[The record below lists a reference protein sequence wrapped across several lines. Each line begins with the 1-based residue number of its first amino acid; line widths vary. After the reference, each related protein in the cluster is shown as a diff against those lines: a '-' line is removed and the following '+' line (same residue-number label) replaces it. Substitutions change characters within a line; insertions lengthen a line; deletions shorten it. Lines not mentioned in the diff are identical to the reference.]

1 MMIDKEKIYGTFL
14 TNDPEWVVIIVG
26 PLDLEILVKLDLS
39 EFKYNREIK
48 TRNEL
53 WGVCKA
59 INENRLDIFD
69 SQECLRLVLEK
80 FASESLIYDN
90 HWTT

>member
-1 MMIDKEKIYGTFL
+1 MINMKKIYGVFL
-14 TNDPEWVVIIVG
+14 TDDPEWVVIIVG
-26 PLDLEILVKLDLS
+26 PLNLEILVKLDLS

-69 SQECLRLVLEK
+69 NQECLCLVLEK
-80 FASESLIYDN
+80 FTPESLIYDN